1 MKNTPF
7 YLDIDGKIYSPDCC
21 APLENATRQQEIE
34 MHTLA
39 RDHYPGIPLK
49 EDELENIKSI
59 GYWNATKQQS
69 WDLEWHYNEGI
80 EICFLEAG
88 QVDLFIGDEILP
100 LHPQYL
106 SITRPWLRHKIGH
119 IGRSKLHWF
128 IIDVGV
134 RFPHQDWIWPNWI
147 VLSKS
152 NLSKLTRILQLNE
165 QPVWKTNNTLKG
177 CFAELGQTILQNNTP
192 YLDSKIKIC
201 VNRILISLLELF
213 EKESVSFDEKL
224 ISSKRSVNIFLAE
237 LDSLYAQ
244 IWTLE
249 NMAEYCGLGVTQFS
263 KYCQEI
269 TNRSP
274 MKFLNDIRLEKA
286 CQQLKQSADKNI
298 IDIAFDCGFSSNQY
312 FTRVFKERYGMSP
325 QRFRVS
331 SSIKK

>member
-1 MKNTPF
+1 MQPSSNH
-7 YLDIDGKIYSPDCC
+7 G
-21 APLENATRQQEIE
+21 
-34 MHTLA
+34 
-39 RDHYPGIPLK
+39 
-49 EDELENIKSI
+49 
-59 GYWNATKQQS
+59 
-69 WDLEWHYNEGI
+69 
-80 EICFLEAG
+80 ICFLEAG

-134 RFPHQDWIWPNWI
+134 RFPHQDWIWPDWI
-147 VLSKS
+147 VLSKP

-165 QPVWKTNNTLKG
+165 QPVWKTNNTLKD
-177 CFAELGQTILQNNTP
+177 CFAELGQTILQNDTP

-224 ISSKRSVNIFLAE
+224 ISSKRSVNIFLGE

-269 TNRSP
+269 PNRSP
-274 MKFLNDIRLEKA
+274 MKYLNDIRLEKA
-286 CQQLKQSADKNI
+286 CQQLKESADKNI

-325 QRFRVS
+325 QRFRKS
-331 SSIKK
+331 QKE